1 MSWNFDQH
9 GPLSQ
14 LASCPLVK
22 LRSSTNTPLQLASG
36 WNSNVKTTKKVTAL
50 ASWNGIVAGCN
61 GKVNGNFDSTGN
73 GSRTLKPDVNFTFQN
88 SKCWIHERQ
97 KILWIFL
104 GINWNVDR
112 FINDNKRQIVSLSFS
127 NVKLSN
133 DDDDWAVQE
142 LVWRGI
148 EGQGMLISDIGSRPR
163 KKWRSGTELW
173 CRRRTPD
180 WPRNSYSHAA
190 MDKQKYMWIKNK
202 GKAYLVF
209 ILSAMLLFS
218 LGYWDSK

>member
-1 MSWNFDQH
+1 MDPCLN
-9 GPLSQ
+9 L
-14 LASCPLVK
+14 PLVLLSNWGVAQIPRYSWPVVGILMSRRRK
-22 LRSSTNTPLQLASG
+22 KWQHWRHGMASLPG
-36 WNSNVKTTKKVTAL
+36 AMAKSMA
-50 ASWNGIVAGCN
+50 
-61 GKVNGNFDSTGN
+61 TGN

-133 DDDDWAVQE
+133 DDDWAVQE

-180 WPRNSYSHAA
+180 WPRNSY
-190 MDKQKYMWIKNK
+190 
-202 GKAYLVF
+202 
-209 ILSAMLLFS
+209 
-218 LGYWDSK
+218 

>member
-1 MSWNFDQH
+1 MDPCLN
-9 GPLSQ
+9 L
-14 LASCPLVK
+14 PLVLLSNWGVAQK
-22 LRSSTNTPLQLASG
+22 NRYSWPVVGILMSRRRKKWQHWRHGMASLPG
-36 WNSNVKTTKKVTAL
+36 AMAKSMA
-50 ASWNGIVAGCN
+50 
-61 GKVNGNFDSTGN
+61 TGD
-73 GSRTLKPDVNFTFQN
+73 GSRTLKPDVNFTFQI
-88 SKCWIHERQ
+88 SKCCFKIQDHQ
-97 KILWIFL
+97 KILKIFL
-104 GINWNVDR
+104 EMELRQV
-112 FINDNKRQIVSLSFS
+112 INDDKRKCVSLSFS

-133 DDDDWAVQE
+133 DDDDWAFQE

-190 MDKQKYMWIKNK
+190 MDKQKYIWIKNK
-202 GKAYLVF
+202 WKAYLVF

>member
-1 MSWNFDQH
+1 MDPCLN
-9 GPLSQ
+9 L
-14 LASCPLVK
+14 PLVLLSNWGVAQIPRYSWPVVGILMSRRRK
-22 LRSSTNTPLQLASG
+22 KWQHWRHGMASLPG
-36 WNSNVKTTKKVTAL
+36 AMAKSMAT
-50 ASWNGIVAGCN
+50 
-61 GKVNGNFDSTGN
+61 DN

>member
-1 MSWNFDQH
+1 MSTLLSKIPNVALGFRSVKRSWGFSWN
-9 GPLSQ
+9 Q
-14 LASCPLVK
+14 L
-22 LRSSTNTPLQLASG
+22 
-36 WNSNVKTTKKVTAL
+36 
-50 ASWNGIVAGCN
+50 
-61 GKVNGNFDSTGN
+61 
-73 GSRTLKPDVNFTFQN
+73 
-88 SKCWIHERQ
+88 KCRQ
-97 KILWIFL
+97 I
-104 GINWNVDR
+104 
-112 FINDNKRQIVSLSFS
+112 INDNNGQCVSLSLS

-133 DDDDWAVQE
+133 DDDWAVQE

-190 MDKQKYMWIKNK
+190 IDKQKYMWIKNK
-202 GKAYLVF
+202 WKAYLVF